1 MHLLADWSNCEEFPV
16 PDKTGDF
23 RAHVRVEIDDDVI
36 FEEEKDIKIKKP
48 KLITL
53 VQTDKPI
60 YKPGQ
65 TGKDPGTVFMLET
78 KISNQSLGRPT
89 QYYTASI
96 HVADIWFL
104 SILQES

>member
-1 MHLLADWSNCEEFPV
+1 MSCPYAFADWSKCEAFPV

-23 RAHVRVEIDDDVI
+23 RAKVRLEIDDDVI

-48 KLITL
+48 ELITL

-65 TGKDPGTVFMLET
+65 AGKDWACF
-78 KISNQSLGRPT
+78 
-89 QYYTASI
+89 
-96 HVADIWFL
+96 
-104 SILQES
+104 